1 MSQLKGFRRRENLS
15 VEDRA
20 THDARTARVIW
31 RELVAFDRE
40 ASDDPKDHG
49 DQPYQPGNSLIDRER
64 RGSFVVLH
72 APEWSGGLRF
82 DLDDDVELNEG
93 EGGVS
98 LMLDRQQVYM
108 LTTALLRWLAGT
120 VANWARK
127 PFAAMGMCRECGGT
141 GFKVSE
147 V

>member
-1 MSQLKGFRRRENLS
+1 MSQPKGFRRRENLS

-31 RELVAFDRE
+31 RELVAFARE

-64 RGSFVVLH
+64 RGVFVVRH
-72 APEWSGGLRF
+72 ASEWSGGLQVF
-82 DLDDDVELNEG
+82 VDDGPAING
-93 EGGVS
+93 GGVS